1 MPTPNIYALSRCFY
15 PKWLTVH
22 SAYMFF
28 ISLCASWESN
38 PQPFALL
45 TQCSTTEP
53 QYSWSLSVSGHNSS
67 VAVPPDLS
75 GSSGGRWCDW
85 LGLAELHPA
94 PASLQPGDPEQRGT
108 QRQAGQ
114 RSLRQTQHSSEEPEP
129 GLLSVPE
136 AHSGPHWEGLPGAQ
150 KLQLQGQGS
159 IHTDVSFIT

>member
-1 MPTPNIYALSRCFY
+1 MLLSKVTYSAFSLYVFYQYVCFLGIEPTTF
-15 PKWLTVH
+15 
-22 SAYMFF
+22 
-28 ISLCASWESN
+28 CAVNTMLYHW
-38 PQPFALL
+38 A
-45 TQCSTTEP
+45 TGT

-75 GSSGGRWCDW
+75 GSSGGRGCDW
-85 LGLAELHPA
+85 LGLAGLHPA

-159 IHTDVSFIT
+159 IHTDVSFIA